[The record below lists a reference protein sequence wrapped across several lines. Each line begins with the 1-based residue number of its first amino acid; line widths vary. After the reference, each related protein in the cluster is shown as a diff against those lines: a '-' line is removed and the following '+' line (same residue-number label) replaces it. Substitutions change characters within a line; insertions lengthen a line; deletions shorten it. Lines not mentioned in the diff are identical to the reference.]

1 MHGQTLAEREGG
13 LWGVSLVQVEGAIR
27 VKMRALAKQ
36 LRDERVDLCTMSS
49 VRSYVSLIE
58 CVDVC
63 LSLHA

>member
-1 MHGQTLAEREGG
+1 M
-13 LWGVSLVQVEGAIR
+13 QVEGAIR